1 MMGSVIINSSGSI
14 TMKVKVWLTIVAVVG
29 VWMSGCSKSKSLSPE
44 DTALIK
50 GTDRGNFVSVTG
62 VSGDQ
67 EDEFSPIG
75 DQINGANGSD
85 GLAPQDPFWSDD
97 ALSQGERPF
106 EPIFFGFDQ
115 YNIGADERTKLQDVA
130 SYLSNNPGS
139 KILIEGYCDWKGT
152 PAYNKSLGDRRAS
165 SVKQYLVDLGSD
177 SSRIEILSMGDELAT
192 PNADSTTSAL
202 ERKAHFVVLGD
213 S

>member
-1 MMGSVIINSSGSI
+1 MEPARKEPLSIRKYFLFFKPFPIDDQLVSCKEIGWTDGMMGSVIINSSGSI

-29 VWMSGCSKSKSLSPE
+29 IWMSGCSKSKSLSPE

-97 ALSQGERPF
+97 ALSQGERP
-106 EPIFFGFDQ
+106 
-115 YNIGADERTKLQDVA
+115 
-130 SYLSNNPGS
+130 
-139 KILIEGYCDWKGT
+139 
-152 PAYNKSLGDRRAS
+152 
-165 SVKQYLVDLGSD
+165 
-177 SSRIEILSMGDELAT
+177 SSRSFLDLINTISVRMSV
-192 PNADSTTSAL
+192 PNY
-202 ERKAHFVVLGD
+202 RM
-213 S
+213 

>member
-1 MMGSVIINSSGSI
+1 MGSVIINSSGSI

-62 VSGDQ
+62 VSQVIKKTNFHRSVIKSMEPMDQ
-67 EDEFSPIG
+67 T
-75 DQINGANGSD
+75 N
-85 GLAPQDPFWSDD
+85 LAPQDPFWSDD

-115 YNIGADERTKLQDVA
+115 YNIGTDERTKLQDVA
-130 SYLSNNPGS
+130 SYLSNNPA
-139 KILIEGYCDWKGT
+139 IQN
-152 PAYNKSLGDRRAS
+152 P
-165 SVKQYLVDLGSD
+165 
-177 SSRIEILSMGDELAT
+177 
-192 PNADSTTSAL
+192 
-202 ERKAHFVVLGD
+202 H
-213 S
+213 